1 MRVRFSVSAATN
13 LIKQMSLN
21 SGTGPAALTTFS
33 DVHRRLCESHARTH
47 ARHAITQD
55 THEHAHTPLPFLL
68 RSNLLV
74 SIPLPILS
82 FLPKAL
88 RSSISLC
95 APLMS
100 ALCLPCSAPLSSLGW
115 LVRLGSSPYSC
126 VFNKKMKTHKKPK
139 KKKITHSDTYQI
151 LHTTQRA
158 AVVFLGA
165 E

>member
-1 MRVRFSVSAATN
+1 MRVRSSVSVATN
-13 LIKQMSLN
+13 LIKQTSLN
-21 SGTGPAALTTFS
+21 SDAARAPLTTF
-33 DVHRRLCESHARTH
+33 VHRRSCERHARGP
-47 ARHAITQD
+47 ITRD

-100 ALCLPCSAPLSSLGW
+100 ALCLLCSASSFKPQLACPLRSS
-115 LVRLGSSPYSC
+115 SYPC
-126 VFNKKMKTHKKPK
+126 IFNKKMKTHTHKKTRK
-139 KKKITHSDTYQI
+139 KQSCTMMPFVFCRQHKE
-151 LHTTQRA
+151 QR
-158 AVVFLGA
+158 
-165 E
+165 